1 MTHALRQNCGSFL
14 YDNIR
19 REWPVQES
27 SGPSEASGNKKTR
40 SKKKMEDSTKSTDS
54 WAHVEVDEVTEDVA
68 SPAQQ
73 PEPPKEW
80 PLFKVPAISSIRVT
94 GFEVKSGGVVS

>member
-19 REWPVQES
+19 REWPVPES
-27 SGPSEASGNKKTR
+27 SEPTQASANKKTR
-40 SKKKMEDSTKSTDS
+40 SKKMEDSTKSTDS
-54 WAHVEVDEVTEDVA
+54 WAHVEVDEATEEAVP
-68 SPAQQ
+68 PAQE

-94 GFEVKSGGVVS
+94 GFEVKNGTVVS